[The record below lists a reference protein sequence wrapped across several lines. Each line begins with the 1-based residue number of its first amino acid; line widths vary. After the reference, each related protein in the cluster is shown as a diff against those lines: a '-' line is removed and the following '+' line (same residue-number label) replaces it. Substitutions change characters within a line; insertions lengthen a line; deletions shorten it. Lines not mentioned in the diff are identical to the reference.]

1 MPAADLPI
9 DEEEWR
15 AFVRAQGFGHLV
27 APGAG
32 RDVPVVVPTQ
42 YVYEHPVVLAHV
54 AAPNPILA
62 ALAER
67 PTAMLA
73 VAGDWAFIPSS
84 WKAIDDE
91 DPALGI
97 PTTYYAAVQL
107 TGRVEVI
114 EEPDALA
121 AVLGR
126 QLRALQGG
134 VEVADPATEHRR
146 RLAAIRGLVLHVE
159 SVEAK
164 FKFGGNVDQAHRRAV
179 LARLEERASPRD
191 AAAAA
196 HLRRR
201 IDGLSVRDSAFRR

>member
-1 MPAADLPI
+1 RDRRLSDGGTPQGCHDEEVHVPAVDLPI

-15 AFVRAQGFGHLV
+15 SFVRTQGFGHLV

-54 AAPNPILA
+54 AAPNPVLA

-97 PTTYYAAVQL
+97 PTTYFAAVQL
-107 TGRVEVI
+107 TGPVEVI

-126 QLRALQGG
+126 QLRALQGE
-134 VEVADPATEHRR
+134 VEIADPGTEHRR
-146 RLAAIRGLVLHVE
+146 RLPARCGL
-159 SVEAK
+159 
-164 FKFGGNVDQAHRRAV
+164 
-179 LARLEERASPRD
+179 
-191 AAAAA
+191 
-196 HLRRR
+196 
-201 IDGLSVRDSAFRR
+201 GLSAGAAG